1 MSATLA
7 VILFVCSAAAPEADL
22 DKLLH
27 DYFLAPDQSA
37 QSRLQG
43 EILATDGLTPDKLAK
58 SIRRVELWDSQPTG
72 ELKVVLQLGKD
83 KSTEKLVWL
92 SVPHDYD
99 PNQRWP
105 LIIALH
111 PAGGNARWMMDYTL
125 GLLKDRA
132 SEFIIA
138 APLWLGAA
146 SLVAEGQRPSIRGL
160 GFTGTTESVNQPRLL
175 VRKLRHRFHI
185 DSNRVYLVGYS
196 LGASNTWMGA
206 VMHADCFAGIAP
218 ISHVIQIFEPHIFYP
233 ELLPNLRNTWI
244 LFSWGEKDINNA
256 KGEVSS
262 TGGIAGRSRK
272 MAATIRELGL
282 KKFKTFEMPG
292 AGHRGVVPQEED
304 FLKLVD
310 RHRKKYPKRIRQTFR
325 LAEQSEAY
333 WVAAESLNGDP
344 LPAGGRLQI
353 RIRPGEE
360 VDAAKRRI
368 IIGSLGRIEGRCKG
382 QKITLRSHRV
392 PRVVLRLSD
401 DLLDLDKKIRILRGK
416 KEVFNGRIE
425 RDLEVMLRE
434 AARGWDFDR
443 LPVARVV
450 VPVAGRVEFGYP
462 SDKKDRPKSVKKP
475 KGRKKSRKAKAK
487 RARD

>member
-1 MSATLA
+1 MNATLA
-7 VILFVCSAAAPEADL
+7 VALFVCSAAAPETDL
-22 DKLLH
+22 DQLLH
-27 DYFLAPDQSA
+27 DYFLAPDQGK
-37 QSRLQG
+37 QHKLQG
-43 EILATDGLTPDKLAK
+43 EILATDGLTPGKLAE
-58 SIRRVELWDSQPTG
+58 SIRRLELWDSQPTG
-72 ELKVVLQLGKD
+72 EMKVVLQLGKD

-99 PNQRWP
+99 PNERWP

-111 PAGGNARWMMDYTL
+111 HAGGDARWTMDYTL

-138 APLWLGAA
+138 APLWIGAT
-146 SLVAEGQRPSIRGL
+146 SFVAEGQRPRIRGL
-160 GFTGTTESVNQPRLL
+160 GFTSATESVNQPRLL

-218 ISHVIQIFEPHIFYP
+218 ISHVMQIFESHIFYP

-272 MAATIRELGL
+272 MAKTIRELGL
-282 KKFKTFEMPG
+282 KRFKTFEMPG
-292 AGHRGVVPQEED
+292 VGHQGVIPLEED

-310 RHRKKYPKRIRQTFR
+310 RRRRSYPKRIRQTFR
-325 LAEQSEAY
+325 LADQSEAY
-333 WVAAESLNGDP
+333 WIAADSLNGEP
-344 LPAGGRLQI
+344 LSEGGRLQI
-353 RIRPGEE
+353 RIRPGEAT
-360 VDAAKRRI
+360 DAAKRRVI
-368 IIGSLGRIEGRCKG
+368 TESIGRIEARCKG

-401 DLLDLDKKIRILRGK
+401 DLLDLDKKVRILRGK
-416 KEVFNGRIE
+416 KEVFNGRIK
-425 RDLEVMLRE
+425 RDPEVMLRE

-462 SDKKDRPKSVKKP
+462 SDKKDRSKNAKKP
-475 KGRKKSRKAKAK
+475 KVRKKSRKAKTK